1 MNGGPEG
8 QGPLFQ
14 RRLQQGSIN
23 QRSHVFFKTVIFCV
37 FLEPQGNII
46 WRIFRAIAGKSVY
59 ELICPF
65 LTLFETLIFQQL
77 HEKFVKWIFA
87 WVLKRRR
94 KIRFWRIRAS
104 VIHLN
109 FSGLDYIS
117 LKIATHDTYFDIRNL
132 SKLTYGLELKML
144 DTSQLFENNNFL

>member
-1 MNGGPEG
+1 MNRGPEG

-46 WRIFRAIAGKSVY
+46 WRIFRAIAGKWV
-59 ELICPF
+59 
-65 LTLFETLIFQQL
+65 FEINLSIFRIISET
-77 HEKFVKWIFA
+77 HFPAIA
-87 WVLKRRR
+87 WKIRQMNFRLGSKQTG
-94 KIRFWRIRAS
+94 KIRFWRKHFS

-117 LKIATHDTYFDIRNL
+117 LEIATHDTYFDILNL
-132 SKLTYGLELKML
+132 SKLTYCMTK
-144 DTSQLFENNNFL
+144 NWRC